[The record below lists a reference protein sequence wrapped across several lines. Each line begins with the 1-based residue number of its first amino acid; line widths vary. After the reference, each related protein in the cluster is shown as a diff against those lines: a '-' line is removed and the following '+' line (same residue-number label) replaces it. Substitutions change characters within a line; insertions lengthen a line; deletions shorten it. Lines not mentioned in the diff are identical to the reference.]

1 MTREEILRMEAG
13 SELDQLIAERVMEWK
28 EGQKT
33 LLSRRCGVG
42 ILGEKALP
50 RYSTDIAA
58 AWEAVEALREKE
70 FVIDILGSLEDFIVK
85 IWNENESEGLSI
97 AKASAE
103 QAPLAICRAALLA
116 VMEAGHAK

>member
-1 MTREEILRMEAG
+1 MTREEILKLEPG
-13 SELDQLIAERVMEWK
+13 PELDRLIAERVMGWK
-28 EGQKT
+28 NHEDFNFGPGGQIWRDKRVW
-33 LLSRRCGVG
+33 S
-42 ILGEKALP
+42 P
-50 RYSTDIAA
+50 STDIAT
-58 AWEAVEALREKE
+58 AWEVIETLREKK

-116 VMEAGHAK
+116 VMEAGNE